1 MAKGIQQGGSKQARK
16 QSEPQSFSLRSE
28 THAMVKSLLLVKIHM
43 FGVNYVRFFMVFPLF
58 SLVRSPQST
67 LSGSTPFFAS
77 YITVFLAQTWHAVS
91 AKKMFV
97 LSMLVD
103 QITSLLYF
111 ACKVVLFAASLHH
124 FPFLQVEIMF
134 DVLQN
139 PVPNFEQTPVFLT
152 NTSSKI
158 PRTRSHFLQATSA
171 TFSKVARP
179 ASTMIPTWP
188 CRAAIV
194 PEDPTRTPKE
204 RI

>member
-1 MAKGIQQGGSKQARK
+1 
-16 QSEPQSFSLRSE
+16 
-28 THAMVKSLLLVKIHM
+28 
-43 FGVNYVRFFMVFPLF
+43 MVFPLF
-58 SLVRSPQST
+58 SLAWSPQST
-67 LSGSTPFFAS
+67 LSVVNTIFLRVISPCFLLKHGMPF
-77 YITVFLAQTWHAVS
+77 LR
-91 AKKMFV
+91 KKMFV

-103 QITSLLYF
+103 QITSSLYF

-139 PVPNFEQTPVFLT
+139 PVPNFEQSPVFVT

-158 PRTRSHFLQATSA
+158 PKIPRSRSHFLQATSA

-188 CRAAIV
+188 CRAMSGCNSSWR
-194 PEDPTRTPKE
+194 PNTHTHQKKE
-204 RI
+204 YKILI

>member
-1 MAKGIQQGGSKQARK
+1 
-16 QSEPQSFSLRSE
+16 
-28 THAMVKSLLLVKIHM
+28 
-43 FGVNYVRFFMVFPLF
+43 MVFPLF
-58 SLVRSPQST
+58 SLARSPQST
-67 LSGSTPFFAS
+67 LSVVKTIFFAS

-111 ACKVVLFAASLHH
+111 ACKVVLFVASLHH

-139 PVPNFEQTPVFLT
+139 PVPNFEQISVFVT
-152 NTSSKI
+152 NTSSKIPKI

-188 CRAAIV
+188 CRAAMV
-194 PEDPTRTPKE
+194 PEDQDAHQKKE
-204 RI
+204 YKVLI